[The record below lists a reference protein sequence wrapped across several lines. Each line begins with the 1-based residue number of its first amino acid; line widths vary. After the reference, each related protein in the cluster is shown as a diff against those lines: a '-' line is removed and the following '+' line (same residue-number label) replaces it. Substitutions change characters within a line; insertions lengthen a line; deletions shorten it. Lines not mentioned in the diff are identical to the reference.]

1 MQEIQTKNGLDRDLS
16 KRLNSIKVM
25 LLMLIL
31 GLFLAGKGV
40 TLWPL
45 VNWPMYSNWRTPF
58 PESSRDIVELRLLS
72 KSGESQRL
80 LSSDIMPFDRK
91 NVAETLIKRAF
102 SEEDTQSRKHNRIA
116 LLKLLK
122 SDGNLNNPK
131 TVQAWQLRW
140 AVEPLKLPPL
150 EQNFPEEENLVGTF
164 EVKDYLS
171 SAQ

>member
-1 MQEIQTKNGLDRDLS
+1 MQEIQAKNDLDRDLS
-16 KRLNSIKVM
+16 KSLNSIKVM
-25 LLMLIL
+25 LLILIL
-31 GLFLAGKGV
+31 GLLLAGKGV
-40 TLWPL
+40 TLWPI

-58 PESSRDIVELRLLS
+58 PESSREIVELRLLNG
-72 KSGESQRL
+72 SGEFQRL

-91 NVAETLIKRAF
+91 NVAEALIERAF

-122 SDGNLNNPK
+122 SDSNFNNPK
-131 TVQAWQLRW
+131 TVQAWQLQW

-150 EQNFPEEENLVGTF
+150 NQSSPEEESLVGTF
-164 EVKDYLS
+164 EVKDYFS